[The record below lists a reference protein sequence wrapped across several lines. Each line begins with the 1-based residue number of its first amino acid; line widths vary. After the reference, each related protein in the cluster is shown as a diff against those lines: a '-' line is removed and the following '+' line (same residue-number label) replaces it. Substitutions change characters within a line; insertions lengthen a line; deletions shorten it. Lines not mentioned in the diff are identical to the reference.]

1 MEDLKPLATDYSVDC
16 DLVADIEKS
25 LPTVTDAASAAALA
39 EKLRTARNSLRM
51 GGKLTARLD
60 AIERQLIVKGAKP

>member
-25 LPTVTDAASAAALA
+25 LPTVNG
-39 EKLRTARNSLRM
+39 R
-51 GGKLTARLD
+51 G
-60 AIERQLIVKGAKP
+60 ICCGAG